1 MFKAFSPNDDK
12 NEQQTF
18 LKKIT
23 AFVSWCQRRVK
34 QKMGRQN
41 YASVSNDNLIII
53 PNVIKLSTKFWLWLR
68 ESIEMHVYLQQIHT
82 YMYMYVCVL

>member
-1 MFKAFSPNDDK
+1 
-12 NEQQTF
+12 
-18 LKKIT
+18 
-23 AFVSWCQRRVK
+23 
-34 QKMGRQN
+34 MGRQN